1 MLFINLSLNANILLY
16 FYMAFYNLT
25 LLGVFWL
32 FFSVILKNLKT
43 LYSFSM
49 FSFSSSYLFFFTV
62 FLFSLAGVPPFLG
75 FFNKLFLMNLLINSG
90 FFLLYFLFFIIL
102 LFGLYF
108 YMQNLRFLHSTNHGS
123 TAKVFL
129 KNTRVSFSMYYYL
142 LVLTFFLINGVFIVD
157 DLIILFSWILY

>member
-25 LLGVFWL
+25 LLGIFWL

-75 FFNKLFLMNLLINSG
+75 FFNKLFLMNLLVNSG

-108 YMQNLRFLHSTNHGS
+108 YMQNLRFLHSTSHGNTS
-123 TAKVFL
+123 KVFL
-129 KNTRVSFSMYYYL
+129 KNTRVSFTMYYYL
-142 LVLTFFLINGVFIVD
+142 ITLTFFLVNGVFIVD
-157 DLIILFSWILY
+157 DLIILFS